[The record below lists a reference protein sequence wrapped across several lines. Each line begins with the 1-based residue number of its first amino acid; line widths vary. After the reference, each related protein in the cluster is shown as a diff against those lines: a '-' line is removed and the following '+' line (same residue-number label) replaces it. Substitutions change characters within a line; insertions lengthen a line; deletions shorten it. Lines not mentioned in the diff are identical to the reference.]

1 MEDAE
6 DGEES
11 EGEEVRKEENGDDT
25 EEESDEEVQ
34 EGEYLF
40 TLLSS
45 PSVGLT

>member
-11 EGEEVRKEENGDDT
+11 EGEEIRKEENGDDT
-25 EEESDEEVQ
+25 KEDSDEDIQ
-34 EGEYLF
+34 EGEYLSS
-40 TLLSS
+40 LLSS